1 MFRPI
6 RYPSF
11 ILLALCALPAL
22 AQTPPPPNVGQILQ
36 QERTA
41 PKPPVHPPALSIQP
55 PAATPLLPGGA
66 TVKIETIHFTGNS
79 VFSNQQL
86 IAALGK
92 VTGQSFDLAGLQALA
107 QKVTTFYRDKGYPF
121 AKAYL
126 PAQKLT
132 NGVLGITVLEGH
144 YGQVKAKGKAELAV
158 AAQKF
163 LSRLKPGAVI
173 KNASL
178 ERTTLILNDLP
189 GIITSPLIRPGQEVG
204 AGDLVVAV
212 SRKPLF
218 TGKLGI
224 DNHGNRYTG
233 EYRAYANL
241 QWDSP
246 FTFGDQLTLRNFVS
260 DTGQWLGDLGYSLP
274 LGTSGLR
281 GQLDYAH
288 TYYKLGEQFS
298 SLEASGIVDIASA
311 GLSYPLIR
319 SQRRNLTLSVTWQK
333 KKFDDE
339 QNAVNIDSRKHSNV
353 LPLMLQFNQ
362 RDGFF
367 GGGTTYGNLI
377 FTNGDLN
384 LDAALKAVDA
394 VTARTAGSFQKLNI
408 DVVRLQAASIP
419 KLSLYGRISAQWASK
434 NLDSSEEF
442 GLGGPYG
449 VRAYPVG
456 EGFGDEGG
464 FVQMEARYRINRI
477 APYVFY
483 DVGQVKI
490 NINPWTAGTNYRT
503 LAGAGVGL
511 RYYYKAFNVDGLLA
525 WRTHGG
531 APTSDTSDRNPR
543 AWVTAGWQ
551 F

>member
-1 MFRPI
+1 MFHLI

-11 ILLALCALPAL
+11 ILLALYAFPVL

-41 PKPPVHPPALSIQP
+41 PKPPVHSPVLSIQS
-55 PAATPLLPGGA
+55 PAATPLPGGA
-66 TVKIETIHFTGNS
+66 TVKIETVHFTGNS

-86 IAALGK
+86 TAVLGK
-92 VTGQSFDLAGLQALA
+92 VTGQSFDLAGLQALVE
-107 QKVTTFYRDKGYPF
+107 KVTTFYRDKGYPF

-126 PAQKLT
+126 PAQNLA

-144 YGQVKAKGKAELAV
+144 YGQVKTTGKPRLAV

-173 KNASL
+173 KNAAL

-189 GIITSPLIRPGQEVG
+189 GISISPLIRPGKKVG
-204 AGDLVVAV
+204 TGDLVVAV

-233 EYRAYANL
+233 EYRAYVNL
-241 QWDSP
+241 HWNSP

-260 DTGQWLGDLGYSLP
+260 NTGEWLGNLAYSLP

-281 GQLDYAH
+281 GQLGYAH
-288 TYYKLGEQFS
+288 IYYKLGEQFR
-298 SLEASGIVDIASA
+298 SLDASGIVDIASA

-319 SQRRNLTLSVTWQK
+319 SQRRNLTLAATWQGK
-333 KKFDDE
+333 RFDNK
-339 QNAVNIDSRKHSNV
+339 QNAVNSRKHSNV

-367 GGGTTYGNLI
+367 GGGLSYGDLI
-377 FTNGDLN
+377 FTSGDLYLN
-384 LDAALKAVDA
+384 GAQKAADASS
-394 VTARTAGSFQKLNI
+394 ARTAGSFQKLNI
-408 DVVRLQAASIP
+408 DVVRLQATAVSN
-419 KLSLYGRISAQWASK
+419 LSLYGRLSAQWASK
-434 NLDSSEEF
+434 NLNSSEKF
-442 GLGGPYG
+442 GLGGPNG

-464 FVQMEARYRINRI
+464 FVQMEVRYRVNHVT
-477 APYVFY
+477 PYVFY
-483 DVGQVKI
+483 DVGRIKI
-490 NINPWTAGTNYRT
+490 NVNPWTTGTNYRT
-503 LAGAGVGL
+503 LAGAGLGL
-511 RYYYKAFNVDGLLA
+511 RYAYKAFSVDGLLA

-531 APTSDTSDRNPR
+531 APTSDTRNRNPR
-543 AWVTAGWQ
+543 VWLATGWR